1 MQTENKLI
9 LDVQHFA
16 DSDYNAESSFRYKYF
31 LVIAQQQMI
40 SIVADIQLNRI
51 VSFKSF
57 TNPFA
62 SFLDLSYNELNEF
75 NEISKEFLPTY
86 KSKTVIIADSDCI
99 LVPDTLINLVA
110 LDTYYKVNNK
120 IKENSQVISN
130 KLDFKHMVNVFN
142 VKNETLKFI
151 RFNMPSADII
161 HQSLL
166 FIKACYI
173 SQNVHAETNVFIQ
186 INNDSIDLLQFK
198 NDQVNFCN
206 NFKFDNHTDIVY
218 YLLAVAE
225 ELGISGDLNLI
236 VYGEIDSNNSL
247 FALIEKYCKSMQLG
261 KRNTRFTYPNAFDK
275 IPEHH
280 YFTALNVL
288 LCE

>member
-1 MQTENKLI
+1 MQTENNLKLDI
-9 LDVQHFA
+9 QQFA

-31 LVIAQQQMI
+31 LLIAQHQMI
-40 SIVADIQLNRI
+40 SIIADEQINRI
-51 VSFKSF
+51 VSFKTFS
-57 TNPFA
+57 NNSVA
-62 SFLDLSYNELNEF
+62 FLNMSYNELREF
-75 NEISKEFLPTY
+75 NEISNEFLPIY
-86 KSKTVIIADSDCI
+86 KRKTVIIADSDCI

-110 LDTYYKVNNK
+110 LETYYKINNS

-130 KLDFKHMVNVFN
+130 KLDFKHLVNVFN

-173 SQNVHAETNVFIQ
+173 SQNVHAETTLFIQ
-186 INNDSIDLLQFK
+186 VNYDSVDLLQFK
-198 NDQVNFCN
+198 NDQVNFSN
-206 NFKFDNHTDIVY
+206 NFKFDNNTDIVY
-218 YLLAVAE
+218 YVLAVAE

-247 FALIEKYCKSMQLG
+247 FALLEKYCKSMQLG
-261 KRNTRFTYPNAFDK
+261 KRNVRFTYPNAFENL
-275 IPEHH
+275 PEHH

>member
-1 MQTENKLI
+1 MQTENNLI

-31 LVIAQQQMI
+31 LIIAQQQMI
-40 SIVADIQLNRI
+40 SIVADSQINRI

-57 TNPFA
+57 TNHSV
-62 SFLDLSYNELNEF
+62 SFLDMSYNELNEF
-75 NEISKEFLPTY
+75 NEISKEFLPVY
-86 KSKTVIIADSDCI
+86 KSKTVIINDSDCI

-110 LDTYYKVNNK
+110 LETYYQVNNK
-120 IKENSQVISN
+120 IKENSQVLSN
-130 KLDFKHMVNVFN
+130 KLDFKHMVNMFN
-142 VKNETLKFI
+142 VNNETLKFI
-151 RFNMPSADII
+151 RFNMPSASII

-173 SQNVHAETNVFIQ
+173 SQNVHTETNIFIQ
-186 INNDSIDLLQFK
+186 VNDTSVDLLQFK

-206 NFKFDNHTDIVY
+206 SFKFDNHTDIVY

-225 ELGISGDLNLI
+225 ELGISSNLNLI
-236 VYGEIDSNNSL
+236 IYGNIDSNNSL
-247 FALIEKYCKSMQLG
+247 FSLLEKYCKSMQLG
-261 KRNTRFTYPNAFDK
+261 KKNARFTYPNAFDK

>member
-1 MQTENKLI
+1 MQTENNLI

-31 LVIAQQQMI
+31 LMIAQQQII

-51 VSFKSF
+51 VSFRSF
-57 TNPFA
+57 TNHSV
-62 SFLDLSYNELNEF
+62 SFLDMSYNELNEF
-75 NEISKEFLPTY
+75 NEISKEFLPAY

-110 LDTYYKVNNK
+110 LETYYKTNNK

-130 KLDFKHMVNVFN
+130 KLNFKHMANVFN

-173 SQNVHAETNVFIQ
+173 SLNTHAETNVFIHL
-186 INNDSIDLLQFK
+186 NYDSIDLLQFK

-218 YLLAVAE
+218 YVLAVAE

-247 FALIEKYCKSMQLG
+247 FALLEKYCKSMQLG
-261 KRNTRFTYPNAFDK
+261 KRNVRFTYPIAFDK
-275 IPEHH
+275 IPDQH

>member
-1 MQTENKLI
+1 MQTENNLI
-9 LDVQHFA
+9 LDIQHFA
-16 DSDYNAESSFRYKYF
+16 DSDYNVESSFRYKYF
-31 LVIAQQQMI
+31 LLIAQHQL
-40 SIVADIQLNRI
+40 SSVIVDEQINRI
-51 VSFKSF
+51 VSFKTFS
-57 TNPFA
+57 NNSL
-62 SFLDLSYNELNEF
+62 SFLNMSYNELREYQ
-75 NEISKEFLPTY
+75 EISNEFLPIY
-86 KSKTVIIADSDCI
+86 KSKTVIIADSNCI
-99 LVPDTLINLVA
+99 LVPDTLINLIA
-110 LDTYYKVNNK
+110 LEDYYKINNK

-130 KLDFKHMVNVFN
+130 KLNFKHMANVFN

-173 SQNVHAETNVFIQ
+173 SLNTHAETNVFIH
-186 INNDSIDLLQFK
+186 INYDSVDLLQFK
-198 NDQVNFCN
+198 NDQVNFSN
-206 NFKFDNHTDIVY
+206 NFKFDNNTDIVY
-218 YLLAVAE
+218 YVLAVAE

-236 VYGEIDSNNSL
+236 IYGEIDSNNSL
-247 FALIEKYCKSMQLG
+247 FALLEKYCKSMQLG
-261 KRNTRFTYPNAFDK
+261 KRNVRFTYPNAFEN